1 MSHSQ
6 FHCTGRAYLDMHGL
20 IFETSIC
27 YWQDQPGRGSEHKE
41 PGAPGAGRGGGPG
54 HATRCGGR
62 AHETPRG
69 ERKRGGRGGVVRK
82 ARPPDPPAPHPRR
95 GCPIARATPQVHE
108 GHSTPAATACRNEG
122 RGAAGPLPPPPHP
135 TPPSRARPPR
145 RPREPGRGPTGT
157 RPHRGGAADAPSSA
171 RPSAHPR
178 GAGDAGRRG
187 HGGRPAGGRPGGP
200 TRARESASERGARR
214 GRMLGGEGGGP
225 PVLPPRPARDDVGG
239 QAAAAKQATD
249 RGRGRPGEAR
259 HTRARPRGAADG
271 ERNEAGG
278 RTERGTDGAGGGLR
292 PRDTNATEP
301 AVEAGVAARATA
313 RGMASKRPAGGG
325 EASRPLGRTAGSHR
339 QRPPSTGAV
348 PRHTQDDRLASPA
361 TTHTHTRTPTHPRGG
376 GGGRGERG
384 AHPLTGPHAHRHLQP
399 GAGSRPGRTLSRRV
413 PAAPTQP
420 SHAQPYCAPKAPQP
434 RPPLRA
440 PRALLHPGTPPAD
453 RGRETTPT

>member
-1 MSHSQ
+1 MLFRSRGA
-6 FHCTGRAYLDMHGL
+6 TGAPP
-20 IFETSIC
+20 S
-27 YWQDQPGRGSEHKE
+27 PGPRRCRRTGGGGKAGNGSGPRQARGSETHQ
-41 PGAPGAGRGGGPG
+41 GAAPGSSRWGAER
-54 HATRCGGR
+54 GGR
-62 AHETPRG
+62 ADG
-69 ERKRGGRGGVVRK
+69 
-82 ARPPDPPAPHPRR
+82 
-95 GCPIARATPQVHE
+95 E
-108 GHSTPAATACRNEG
+108 GHR
-122 RGAAGPLPPPPHP
+122 
-135 TPPSRARPPR
+135 
-145 RPREPGRGPTGT
+145 
-157 RPHRGGAADAPSSA
+157 RGGA
-171 RPSAHPR
+171 
-178 GAGDAGRRG
+178 
-187 HGGRPAGGRPGGP
+187 GG
-200 TRARESASERGARR
+200 
-214 GRMLGGEGGGP
+214 
-225 PVLPPRPARDDVGG
+225 V
-239 QAAAAKQATD
+239 
-249 RGRGRPGEAR
+249 
-259 HTRARPRGAADG
+259 
-271 ERNEAGG
+271 
-278 RTERGTDGAGGGLR
+278 R

-361 TTHTHTRTPTHPRGG
+361 TTHTHTHAHPPTPAGG
-376 GGGRGERG
+376 RGGRGERG